1 MPKPLSLK
9 TTAVIKSSVPALAA
23 HGPAI
28 TKAMYDRLFLD
39 DHIRALFNH
48 SNQGEGGSQVNALAT
63 AILAYA
69 RNIENL
75 EPLLPVVERIAQK
88 HIGYNILPEHY
99 PFVARALLDAITDV
113 LGAAATPELLDA
125 WAEGYWF
132 LADLL
137 KEREADIRRDLEQSP
152 GGWTGW
158 RQFIISERIR
168 ESEVITSFILRPS
181 DGSPVIRH
189 HPGQYLTL
197 RFELEHGTEIKRN
210 YSISS
215 APNDEYYRISVKRE
229 AAGSGGSR
237 HLHDIALVGD
247 TIYLSPPAGDFFLNS
262 DQVRPVILLSA
273 GVGLTPMVSMI
284 ESINTDLPALEVHY
298 IHAALNSSTHAM
310 DRHVRSI
317 AKSHGRIAVSTFYSD
332 PGALDVAGQSHDYN
346 GFINIDWL
354 RNHTPFVD
362 ADFYLC
368 GPKPFLRSLIN
379 GLWEAGIEPC
389 RIHFEFFGPSDEL
402 LAA

>member
-1 MPKPLSLK
+1 MPKALSAH
-9 TTAVIKSSVPALAA
+9 TISAIRASVPALAE

-28 TKAMYDRLFLD
+28 TKTMYDRLFLE

-69 RNIENL
+69 RNIDNL

-99 PFVARALLDAITDV
+99 PFVATALLDAIADV
-113 LGAAATPELLDA
+113 LGPAATPELLDA
-125 WAEGYWF
+125 WGEGYWF

-137 KEREADIRRDLEQSP
+137 KEREASIRLDLENSL

-158 RQFIISERIR
+158 RQFRISERIR
-168 ESEVITSFILRPS
+168 ESEVITSFILRPV
-181 DGSPVIRH
+181 DGNPVVRH
-189 HPGQYLTL
+189 QPGQYLTL
-197 RFELEHGTEIKRN
+197 RFDIDGGIEVKRN

-215 APNDEYYRISVKRE
+215 APNSESYRISVKRE

-237 HLHDIALVGD
+237 YLHDVATIGD
-247 TIYLSPPAGDFFLNS
+247 IVDLAPPAGDFFLEK

-284 ESINTDLPALEVHY
+284 ETINAERPALEVHY

-310 DRHVRSI
+310 DRHVRSL
-317 AKSHGRIAVSTFYSD
+317 ARLHGSIAVSTFYSE
-332 PGALDVAGQSHDYN
+332 PGELDVAGQSHDYD
-346 GFINIDWL
+346 GFISVDWL
-354 RNHTPFVD
+354 RSHTPFAD
-362 ADFYLC
+362 ADFFLC
-368 GPKPFLRSLIN
+368 GPKAFLRSLVN
-379 GLWEAGIEPC
+379 GLWEAGVEPC